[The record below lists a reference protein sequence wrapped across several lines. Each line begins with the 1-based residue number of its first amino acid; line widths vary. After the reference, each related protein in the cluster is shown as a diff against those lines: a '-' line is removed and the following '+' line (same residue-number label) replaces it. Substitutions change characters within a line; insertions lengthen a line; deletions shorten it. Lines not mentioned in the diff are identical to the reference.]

1 MNAADMLNTSRRF
14 STALSC
20 LLLMGLM
27 TTGAQ
32 AQSGG
37 PPQGPDGP
45 GGKKFSDC
53 LLYTSDA
60 ADE

>member
-32 AQSGG
+32 ALTRMLAQSL
-37 PPQGPDGP
+37 DR
-45 GGKKFSDC
+45 KV
-53 LLYTSDA
+53 
-60 ADE
+60 